1 MRRLLRAD
9 IHSLFLDKVF
19 IALAVFSFV
28 LGLTL
33 PVLGLVNEI
42 RYNEY
47 KAFED
52 YFFFFLPVFSLM
64 ISSYVSIFVG
74 KSFDWGTVKNKIT
87 VGHSRR
93 DIYLS
98 FLIVSMVGTL
108 VFIALFLIPYSVF
121 GSLVYEDMSISFK
134 ALVLVLISA
143 VLVLLSVTAISVALM
158 ETIGSRVIS
167 MIVSLFVVFALLLIG
182 NYAEELLNEPE
193 MISNSMIMVD
203 GAFQFA
209 DSYPNPR
216 FLAES
221 KRWIYEALRD
231 ATLGGQMSQI
241 MNMECNWIRVSLYSV
256 FSSILATLVGCII
269 FNRKDLK

>member
-47 KAFED
+47 KEFED

-108 VFIALFLIPYSVF
+108 IFIALFLIPYSVF

-216 FLAES
+216 FLTES

-241 MNMECNWIRVSLYSV
+241 MNMECNWIRVSLYSI
-256 FSSILATLVGCII
+256 FSSILATLVVCII
-269 FNRKDLK
+269 FNRKYLK

>member
-9 IHSLFLDKVF
+9 IHSLFWDKVF
-19 IALAVFSFV
+19 IALAVFSFI

-47 KAFED
+47 KEFED

-143 VLVLLSVTAISVALM
+143 VLVLLSVTAISVVLM

-182 NYAEELLNEPE
+182 NYAEELLNEP
-193 MISNSMIMVD
+193 
-203 GAFQFA
+203 
-209 DSYPNPR
+209 
-216 FLAES
+216 
-221 KRWIYEALRD
+221 
-231 ATLGGQMSQI
+231 
-241 MNMECNWIRVSLYSV
+241 
-256 FSSILATLVGCII
+256 
-269 FNRKDLK
+269 

>member
-19 IALAVFSFV
+19 IALAVFSFI

-47 KAFED
+47 KEFED
-52 YFFFFLPVFSLM
+52 YFFFFLPVFSLL

-108 VFIALFLIPYSVF
+108 IFIALFLIPYSVF

-167 MIVSLFVVFALLLIG
+167 MIVSLFVVFALLLLG

-193 MISNSMIMVD
+193 MIANNMMRVD
-203 GAFQFA
+203 GAFQVA
-209 DSYPNPR
+209 DS
-216 FLAES
+216 
-221 KRWIYEALRD
+221 
-231 ATLGGQMSQI
+231 
-241 MNMECNWIRVSLYSV
+241 
-256 FSSILATLVGCII
+256 
-269 FNRKDLK
+269 

>member
-19 IALAVFSFV
+19 IALAVFSFI

-47 KAFED
+47 KEFED
-52 YFFFFLPVFSLM
+52 YFFFFLPVFSLL

-98 FLIVSMVGTL
+98 FLIV
-108 VFIALFLIPYSVF
+108 FIALFLIPYSVF

-134 ALVLVLISA
+134 ALVFVLISA

-269 FNRKDLK
+269 FSRKDLK

>member
-9 IHSLFLDKVF
+9 IHSLFWDKVF
-19 IALAVFSFV
+19 IALAVFSFI

-47 KAFED
+47 KEFED
-52 YFFFFLPVFSLM
+52 YFFFFLPVFSLL

-269 FNRKDLK
+269 FSRKDLK

>member
-19 IALAVFSFV
+19 IALAVFSFI

-47 KAFED
+47 KEFED

-74 KSFDWGTVKNKIT
+74 KSCDWGTVKNKIT

-241 MNMECNWIRVSLYSV
+241 MNMECDWIRVSLYSV

-269 FNRKDLK
+269 FSRKDLK

>member
-19 IALAVFSFV
+19 IALAVFSFI

-47 KAFED
+47 KEFED

-108 VFIALFLIPYSVF
+108 VFISLFLIPYSVF

-143 VLVLLSVTAISVALM
+143 VFVLLSVTAISVALM

-182 NYAEELLNEPE
+182 NYAEELLNDPE

-269 FNRKDLK
+269 FSRKDLK

>member
-19 IALAVFSFV
+19 IALAVFSFI

-47 KAFED
+47 KEFED

-209 DSYPNPR
+209 DPYPTPR
-216 FLAES
+216 FLAEN

-241 MNMECNWIRVSLYSV
+241 MNMECDWIRVSLYSV

-269 FNRKDLK
+269 FSRKDLK

>member
-19 IALAVFSFV
+19 SALAVFSFV

-47 KAFED
+47 KEFED

-158 ETIGSRVIS
+158 ETIGSRVRS
-167 MIVSLFVVFALLLIG
+167 MIGSLFVVFALLLIG

-216 FLAES
+216 FLAEN

-241 MNMECNWIRVSLYSV
+241 MNMECNWLRVSLYSI

-269 FNRKDLK
+269 FSRKDLK

>member
-9 IHSLFLDKVF
+9 IHSLFWDKVF
-19 IALAVFSFV
+19 IALAVFSFI

-47 KAFED
+47 KEFED
-52 YFFFFLPVFSLM
+52 YFFFFLPVFSLL

-203 GAFQFA
+203 GVFQFA

-241 MNMECNWIRVSLYSV
+241 MNMECDWIRVSLYSV

-269 FNRKDLK
+269 FSRKDLK

>member
-47 KAFED
+47 KEFED

-98 FLIVSMVGTL
+98 FLIVSMAGTL

-158 ETIGSRVIS
+158 ETIGSRVIT

-203 GAFQFA
+203 GAFQFD

-269 FNRKDLK
+269 FSRKDLK

>member
-9 IHSLFLDKVF
+9 IYSLFLDKVF
-19 IALAVFSFV
+19 IALAVFSLI

-47 KAFED
+47 KEFED

-241 MNMECNWIRVSLYSV
+241 MNMECNWIRVSLYSI

-269 FNRKDLK
+269 FSRKDLK

>member
-19 IALAVFSFV
+19 IALAVFSFI

-47 KAFED
+47 KEFED

-108 VFIALFLIPYSVF
+108 AFIALFLIPYSVF

-216 FLAES
+216 FLAEN

-241 MNMECNWIRVSLYSV
+241 MNMECDWIRVSLYSV

-269 FNRKDLK
+269 FSRKDLK

>member
-9 IHSLFLDKVF
+9 IHSLFWDKVF
-19 IALAVFSFV
+19 IALAVFSFI

-47 KAFED
+47 KEFED

-158 ETIGSRVIS
+158 ETIGSRIIS

-203 GAFQFA
+203 GVFQFA

-241 MNMECNWIRVSLYSV
+241 MNMECDWIRVSLYSV

-269 FNRKDLK
+269 FSRKDLK

>member
-9 IHSLFLDKVF
+9 IYSLFLDKVF
-19 IALAVFSFV
+19 IALAVFSFI

-47 KAFED
+47 KEFED

-241 MNMECNWIRVSLYSV
+241 MNMECNWIRVSLYSI

-269 FNRKDLK
+269 FSRKDLK

>member
-19 IALAVFSFV
+19 IALAVFSFI

-47 KAFED
+47 KEFED

-108 VFIALFLIPYSVF
+108 AFIALFLIPYSVF

-203 GAFQFA
+203 GVFQFA

-241 MNMECNWIRVSLYSV
+241 MNMECDWIRVSLYSV

-269 FNRKDLK
+269 FSRKDLK

>member
-19 IALAVFSFV
+19 IALAVFSFI

-47 KAFED
+47 KDFED

-182 NYAEELLNEPE
+182 NYAKELLNEPE

-209 DSYPNPR
+209 DPYPNPR
-216 FLAES
+216 FLAEN

-241 MNMECNWIRVSLYSV
+241 MNMECDWIRVSLYSV

-269 FNRKDLK
+269 FSRKDLK

>member
-9 IHSLFLDKVF
+9 IYSLFLDKVF
-19 IALAVFSFV
+19 IALAVFSFI

-33 PVLGLVNEI
+33 PVLGLINEI

-47 KAFED
+47 KEFED

-216 FLAES
+216 FLAEN
-221 KRWIYEALRD
+221 KRWIYE
-231 ATLGGQMSQI
+231 G
-241 MNMECNWIRVSLYSV
+241 
-256 FSSILATLVGCII
+256 
-269 FNRKDLK
+269 

>member
-19 IALAVFSFV
+19 IALAVFSFI

-47 KAFED
+47 KEFED
-52 YFFFFLPVFSLM
+52 YFFFFLPVFSLL

-108 VFIALFLIPYSVF
+108 AFIALFLIPYSVF

-203 GAFQFA
+203 GVFQFA

-241 MNMECNWIRVSLYSV
+241 MNMECDWIRVSLYSV

-269 FNRKDLK
+269 FSRKDLK

>member
-42 RYNEY
+42 RYDEY
-47 KAFED
+47 KEFED
-52 YFFFFLPVFSLM
+52 YFFFFLPVFSLL

-143 VLVLLSVTAISVALM
+143 VFVLLSVTAISVALM

-241 MNMECNWIRVSLYSV
+241 MNMECDWIRVSLYSG
-256 FSSILATLVGCII
+256 FSSTLATLVGCII
-269 FNRKDLK
+269 FSRKDLK

>member
-19 IALAVFSFV
+19 IALAVFSFI

-47 KAFED
+47 KEFED

-134 ALVLVLISA
+134 ALVFVLISA

-269 FNRKDLK
+269 FSRKDLK

>member
-9 IHSLFLDKVF
+9 IHSLFWDKVF
-19 IALAVFSFV
+19 IALAVFSFI

-47 KAFED
+47 KEFED
-52 YFFFFLPVFSLM
+52 YFFFFLPVFSLL

-134 ALVLVLISA
+134 ALVFVLISA

-158 ETIGSRVIS
+158 VTIGSRVIS

-216 FLAES
+216 FLAEN

-269 FNRKDLK
+269 FSRKDLK

>member
-33 PVLGLVNEI
+33 PVLSLVNEI

-47 KAFED
+47 KEFED
-52 YFFFFLPVFSLM
+52 YFFFFLPVLSLL

-216 FLAES
+216 FLTEN

-241 MNMECNWIRVSLYSV
+241 MNMECNWIRVSLYSI

>member
-9 IHSLFLDKVF
+9 IHSLFWDKVF
-19 IALAVFSFV
+19 IALAVFSFI

-47 KAFED
+47 KEFED

-203 GAFQFA
+203 GVFQFA

-241 MNMECNWIRVSLYSV
+241 MNMECDWIRVSLYSV

-269 FNRKDLK
+269 FSRKDLK

>member
-9 IHSLFLDKVF
+9 IHSLFWDKVF
-19 IALAVFSFV
+19 IALAVFSFI

-47 KAFED
+47 KEFED

-108 VFIALFLIPYSVF
+108 IFIALFLIPYSVF

-158 ETIGSRVIS
+158 ETIGSRVIT

-269 FNRKDLK
+269 FSRKDLK

>member
-9 IHSLFLDKVF
+9 IHSLFWDKVF
-19 IALAVFSFV
+19 IALAVFSFI

-47 KAFED
+47 KEFED

-108 VFIALFLIPYSVF
+108 VFIALFLIPYSLF

-203 GAFQFA
+203 GVFQFA

-241 MNMECNWIRVSLYSV
+241 MNMECDWIRVSLYSV

-269 FNRKDLK
+269 FSRKDLK

>member
-19 IALAVFSFV
+19 IALAVFSFI

-47 KAFED
+47 KEFED
-52 YFFFFLPVFSLM
+52 CFFFFLPVFSLM

-216 FLAES
+216 FLAEN

-241 MNMECNWIRVSLYSV
+241 MNMECDWIRVSLYSV

>member
-47 KAFED
+47 KEFED

-108 VFIALFLIPYSVF
+108 VFIALFLISYSVF

-269 FNRKDLK
+269 FSRKDLK

>member
-9 IHSLFLDKVF
+9 IYSLFLDKVF
-19 IALAVFSFV
+19 IALAVFSFI

-33 PVLGLVNEI
+33 PVLGLINEI

-47 KAFED
+47 KEFED

-216 FLAES
+216 FLAEN

-231 ATLGGQMSQI
+231 VTLGGQMSQI
-241 MNMECNWIRVSLYSV
+241 MNMECNWLRVSLYSV

-269 FNRKDLK
+269 FSRKDLK

>member
-47 KAFED
+47 KEFED

-98 FLIVSMVGTL
+98 FLIVSMAGTL

-158 ETIGSRVIS
+158 ETIGSRVIT

-269 FNRKDLK
+269 FSRKDLK

>member
-47 KAFED
+47 KEFED

-216 FLAES
+216 FLAEN

-241 MNMECNWIRVSLYSV
+241 MNMECNWIRVSLYSI
-256 FSSILATLVGCII
+256 FSSILATLGGCII
-269 FNRKDLK
+269 FSRKDLK

>member
-19 IALAVFSFV
+19 IALAVFSFI

-47 KAFED
+47 KEFED

-216 FLAES
+216 VLAES

-269 FNRKDLK
+269 FSRKDLK

>member
-47 KAFED
+47 KEFED

-93 DIYLS
+93 AIYLS

-158 ETIGSRVIS
+158 ENIGSRVIS

-216 FLAES
+216 FLAEN

-269 FNRKDLK
+269 FSRKDLK

>member
-47 KAFED
+47 KEFED
-52 YFFFFLPVFSLM
+52 YFFFFLPVLSLL

-241 MNMECNWIRVSLYSV
+241 MNMECNWLRVSLYSI

-269 FNRKDLK
+269 FSRKDLK

>member
-9 IHSLFLDKVF
+9 IYSLFLDKVF
-19 IALAVFSFV
+19 IALAVFSFI

-33 PVLGLVNEI
+33 PVLGLINEI

-47 KAFED
+47 KEFED

-216 FLAES
+216 FLTES

-269 FNRKDLK
+269 FSRKDLK

>member
-19 IALAVFSFV
+19 IALAVFSFI

-47 KAFED
+47 KEFED
-52 YFFFFLPVFSLM
+52 YFFFFLPVFSLL

-108 VFIALFLIPYSVF
+108 VFIALFLISYSVF

-216 FLAES
+216 FLAEN

-269 FNRKDLK
+269 FSRKDLK

>member
-19 IALAVFSFV
+19 IALAVFSFI

-47 KAFED
+47 KEFED

-209 DSYPNPR
+209 DPYPNPR
-216 FLAES
+216 FLAEN

-241 MNMECNWIRVSLYSV
+241 MNMECNWIRVSLYSI

-269 FNRKDLK
+269 FSRKDLK

>member
-19 IALAVFSFV
+19 IALAVFSFI

-47 KAFED
+47 KEFED

-134 ALVLVLISA
+134 ALVFVLISA
-143 VLVLLSVTAISVALM
+143 VFVLLSVTAISVAMM

-241 MNMECNWIRVSLYSV
+241 MNMECDWIRVSLYSV

-269 FNRKDLK
+269 FSRKDLK

>member
-19 IALAVFSFV
+19 IALAVFSFI

-47 KAFED
+47 KEFED

-216 FLAES
+216 SLAES

-241 MNMECNWIRVSLYSV
+241 MNMECNWVRVSLYSV

-269 FNRKDLK
+269 FSRKDLK